1 MKQIIYIAIIFTL
14 QIFVACKKVKNE
26 TMTVVKNCTGTYL
39 RFKGK
44 DYHVCNL
51 EKISSFADGTE
62 VTATFKK
69 IKECTGSVKDAI
81 VCTTIHDNEGWIN
94 VEKISMITLLQ

>member
-1 MKQIIYIAIIFTL
+1 MKQIIYIATIFTL
-14 QIFVACKKVKNE
+14 LTFFACKKVKNE
-26 TMTVVKNCTGTYL
+26 AMTVIRDCTGTYL

-51 EKISSFADGTE
+51 EKVSSFEDGTE

-69 IKECTGSVKDAI
+69 IKECSSISGGYCLKF
-81 VCTTIHDNEGWIN
+81 HENEGWIN
-94 VEKISMITLLQ
+94 VEKVK